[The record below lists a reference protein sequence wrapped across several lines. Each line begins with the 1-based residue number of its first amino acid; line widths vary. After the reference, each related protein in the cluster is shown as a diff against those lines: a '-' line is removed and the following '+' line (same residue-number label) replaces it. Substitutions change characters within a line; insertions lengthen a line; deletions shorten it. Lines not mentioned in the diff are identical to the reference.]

1 MALGKLVPSLS
12 AHRRRELSTDKS
24 TRCLAEVILSIVS
37 GEQRGRVRVFF
48 EHGGELFRGF
58 DAELFVDV
66 HAAEHHFDVGLAD
79 TKMRSQKAH
88 HVVGGA
94 TAHRGGGDA
103 DLELLAIGL
112 ADGVFAGAGFTEYVD
127 CDKGTGL

>member
-1 MALGKLVPSLS
+1 M
-12 AHRRRELSTDKS
+12 
-24 TRCLAEVILSIVS
+24 
-37 GEQRGRVRVFF
+37 FF

-58 DAELFVDV
+58 DAELLVDV
-66 HAAEHHFDVGLAD
+66 HAAEHDFDVGLAD

-88 HVVGGA
+88 HVVGG
-94 TAHRGGGDA
+94 TAGHRGGGDA